1 MAQTYDLTEEKVSKL
16 ILRFYFP
23 LLFTNMLQ
31 QIYTVADTIIV
42 GKGLG
47 DQALAAVGNMSS
59 LTFLI
64 MGFSMGLT
72 NGFSVS
78 IAQGYGSKNYQELRR
93 VIASALKLSLGIGI
107 VLSVLS
113 MVFLRTLLNFLQT
126 SSLIMNDSI
135 TYGYIL
141 FGGLLTTLA
150 YNMCACILRALGDSR
165 TPFIAIIVSSIVNV
179 TLNYVFIFPLQMG
192 VAGAAI
198 STIISQILSAII
210 CFNKLRKID
219 IIKLSKNDFK
229 SDMKLNVSLLVNGIP
244 MAIMNSITAIGCM
257 VVQYF
262 VNGLGVIYTSAY
274 SACSKYI
281 NLFMQ
286 PAATAG
292 LALSSFTSQN
302 YGAKKY
308 DRIREGLHV
317 CLGIALVSYA
327 TLGSVLF
334 FFPRELALLMLSGEE
349 SVDLVVKFLPVCG
362 LMMWAVDSLFIFRN
376 GCQGMGKPLIPMIS
390 GVAEMVMRIAAI
402 VFLIDVVGFKATA
415 YAEVAAWLIALTIN
429 LLAFEWNLRKKTKN
443 IRKEKRV
450 TRNYYF
456 RVKERVKV

>member
-59 LTFLI
+59 LSFLI

-93 VIASALKLSLGIGI
+93 VIASALKLSFGIGI
-107 VLSVLS
+107 VLSALS
-113 MVFLRTLLNFLQT
+113 MLFLRNLLGFLQT
-126 SSLIMNDSI
+126 SSLIMNDSL

-141 FGGLLTTLA
+141 FGGLLATLA

-165 TPFIAIIVSSIVNV
+165 TPFIAIIVSSVVNV
-179 TLNYVFIFPLQMG
+179 TLNYVFIFPFQMG

-198 STIISQILSAII
+198 ATIISQILSAFI
-210 CFNKLRKID
+210 CFIKLRKID
-219 IIKLSKNDFK
+219 IIRLSANDFK
-229 SDMKLNVSLLVNGIP
+229 SDMHLNLKLLMNGIP
-244 MAIMNSITAIGCM
+244 MAIMNSITAVGCM

-274 SACSKYI
+274 SACSRYI

-292 LALSSFTSQN
+292 LAMSSFTSQN

-308 DRIREGLHV
+308 ERIREGLHV
-317 CLGIALVSYA
+317 CLSIALVSYVV
-327 TLGSVLF
+327 LGSVMF
-334 FFPRELALLMLSGEE
+334 FFPKELALLMLNGEE
-349 SVDLVVKFLPVCG
+349 SVNLVVEFLPVCG
-362 LMMWAVDSLFIFRN
+362 MMIWGVDSLFVFRN

-402 VFLIDVVGFKATA
+402 VLLVDVVGFKATA
-415 YAEVAAWLIALTIN
+415 YAEVAAWMIALTMN
-429 LLAFEWNLRKKTKN
+429 FLAFEWNLRKEMKDTCSKKSVAGKIN
-443 IRKEKRV
+443 
-450 TRNYYF
+450 F
-456 RVKERVKV
+456 RVRRG

>member
-1 MAQTYDLTEEKVSKL
+1 MAQTYDLTQEKVSKL

-59 LTFLI
+59 LSFLI

-78 IAQGYGSKNYQELRR
+78 IAQSYGAKNYVGLRKT
-93 VIASALKLSLGIGI
+93 IASSIELSVGIGVMLTI
-107 VLSVLS
+107 ISTC
-113 MVFLRTLLNFLQT
+113 FLQGLLELLQT
-126 SSLIMNDSI
+126 SDLIMKDSL
-135 TYGYIL
+135 TYGYVL
-141 FGGLLTTLA
+141 FGGLIATLA
-150 YNMCACILRALGDSR
+150 YNLCACILRALGDSK
-165 TPFIAIIVSSIVNV
+165 TPFIAIIISSIVNV
-179 TLNYVFIFPLQMG
+179 TLNYVFIFPLQAG

-198 STIISQILSAII
+198 ATIISQIISAGI
-210 CFNKLRKID
+210 CFIKLRKVD
-219 IIKLSKNDFK
+219 IIRLVASDFK
-229 SDMKLNVSLLVNGIP
+229 ADFVLYGKLLMNGIP
-244 MAIMNSITAIGCM
+244 MAIMNSITAVGCM

-292 LALSSFTSQN
+292 LAMSSFTSQN

-317 CLGIALVSYA
+317 CLSIALIAYVV
-327 TLGSVLF
+327 LGSVMF
-334 FFPRELALLMLSGEE
+334 FFPRALALLMLNGEE
-349 SVDLVVKFLPVCG
+349 SIALVVEFLPICG
-362 LMMWAVDSLFIFRN
+362 LMIWGVDSLFVFRN

-390 GVAEMVMRIAAI
+390 GVAEMIMRIAAI
-402 VFLIDVVGFKATA
+402 VLLVNVVGFRATA
-415 YAEVAAWLIALTIN
+415 YAEVAAWLVALAMNFT
-429 LLAFEWNLRKKTKN
+429 AFEYHLRKEMKHIEIPEATGK
-443 IRKEKRV
+443 K
-450 TRNYYF
+450 YYYKL
-456 RVKERVKV
+456 RRG

>member
-1 MAQTYDLTEEKVSKL
+1 
-16 ILRFYFP
+16 
-23 LLFTNMLQ
+23 MLQ

-64 MGFSMGLT
+64 MGFPMGLT

-78 IAQGYGSKNYQELRR
+78 VAQGYGSKNYQELRR
-93 VIASALKLSLGIGI
+93 VIVSALKLSLGIGI

-126 SSLIMNDSI
+126 SSLIMNDSLV
-135 TYGYIL
+135 YGYIL

-150 YNMCACILRALGDSR
+150 YNMCACIL
-165 TPFIAIIVSSIVNV
+165 
-179 TLNYVFIFPLQMG
+179 
-192 VAGAAI
+192 
-198 STIISQILSAII
+198 SAII
-210 CFNKLRKID
+210 CFNKLRKIG
-219 IIKLSKNDFK
+219 IIKLSKSDFK

-302 YGAKKY
+302 CGAKKY

-334 FFPRELALLMLSGEE
+334 FFPRELGLLMLSGEE

-362 LMMWAVDSLFIFRN
+362 LMMWTADSPFDKKLLF
-376 GCQGMGKPLIPMIS
+376 
-390 GVAEMVMRIAAI
+390 
-402 VFLIDVVGFKATA
+402 
-415 YAEVAAWLIALTIN
+415 
-429 LLAFEWNLRKKTKN
+429 
-443 IRKEKRV
+443 
-450 TRNYYF
+450 
-456 RVKERVKV
+456 